1 VEHQRLGDVT
11 ILLCLRTTASLEFG
25 SSIHGCMMEH
35 RLSQAHAA
43 LRQTDTSI
51 KQLAARL
58 GYAHVSNFTIA
69 YKRKFG
75 YPPGSLRR
83 KHS

>member
-1 VEHQRLGDVT
+1 VTVCNQCAFFHNEEFALG
-11 ILLCLRTTASLEFG
+11 FG

-35 RLSQAHAA
+35 RLSQAHAT
-43 LRQTDTSI
+43 LLQTDTSI

-69 YKRKFG
+69 FKRKFG
-75 YPPGSLRR
+75 YPPGSFRR
-83 KHS
+83 KNS